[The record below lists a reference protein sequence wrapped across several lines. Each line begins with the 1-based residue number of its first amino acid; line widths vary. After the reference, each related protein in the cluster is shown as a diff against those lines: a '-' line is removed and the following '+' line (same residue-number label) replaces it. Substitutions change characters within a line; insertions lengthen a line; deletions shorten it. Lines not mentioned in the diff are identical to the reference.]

1 MVYLPLEPLCQIQQ
15 LRPKLVLAPPY
26 SSQVGVERV
35 AELVVR
41 ELRVERFLETFF
53 GYQPLQVDSHPGSVF
68 GAAFGGAEILF
79 GGHGVW
85 YLIGKGSG

>member
-26 SSQVGVERV
+26 SSQVAVERV

-41 ELRVERFLETFF
+41 ELRVESILETRFE
-53 GYQPLQVDSHPGSVF
+53 YHTLQVDSHPGPVF
-68 GAAFGGAEILF
+68 GAACGSSEVLF
-79 GGHGVW
+79 ASHGVW
-85 YLIGKGSG
+85 YLVEKGSG